1 MQMKHFRVSPR
12 SLALFASLALGS
24 GLVVAQFSI
33 GPGPSAA
40 PAKNAASASAST
52 WTPQQ
57 LADFFRKA
65 DADGDG
71 RISRQEASRSKGLA
85 SNFDNAD
92 TDRDGVLSRAE
103 FDQSIQ

>member
-1 MQMKHFRVSPR
+1 MQMKRSRLSNR
-12 SLALFASLALGS
+12 SLALFACLALGS

-33 GPGPSAA
+33 GPGPAAA
-40 PAKNAASASAST
+40 PAKNAASGST
-52 WTPQQ
+52 WTSQQ
-57 LADFFRKA
+57 LADAFRKA

-71 RISRQEASRSKGLA
+71 TISRQEASRSRGLA

-92 TDRDGVLSRAE
+92 TDRDGLLSRTE